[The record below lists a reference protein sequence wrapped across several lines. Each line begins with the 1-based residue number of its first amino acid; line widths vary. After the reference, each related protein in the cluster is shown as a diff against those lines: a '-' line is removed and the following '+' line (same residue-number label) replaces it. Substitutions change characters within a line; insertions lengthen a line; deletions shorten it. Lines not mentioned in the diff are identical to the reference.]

1 MKKISTQV
9 ITDKIKTA
17 YIESCVIADKELLTL
32 LQKASQRETN
42 SRARSILKSI
52 LENCQIAKNKKRPI
66 CQDTGMAVVFVE
78 LGHNIFISGGTLEQ
92 AINKGISMSCSEGY
106 LRASIVEPL
115 SRENSGNNTPAV
127 IYTKLVA
134 GSTLKITVV
143 PKGFGSENMGQVK
156 MLKPGEGI
164 AGITEFVVEA
174 VKKAGANPCPPVIIG
189 IGIGGTLDKAALLAK
204 EALFSIDLPLKKER
218 SITFLERQLLSAV
231 NKLNIGPAG
240 LGGRT
245 TALKVKIK
253 TYPTHIAGLPVAINI
268 GCWCHRAKT
277 IML

>member
-1 MKKISTQV
+1 MKKISAKT
-9 ITDKIKTA
+9 ITDKIRSA
-17 YIESCVIADKELLTL
+17 YIESCVIADKELLAL
-32 LQKASQRETN
+32 LQKALRRETN
-42 SRARSILKSI
+42 SRARNVLKLI
-52 LENCQIAKNKKRPI
+52 LENCQIAKVKKRPM

-78 LGHNIFISGGTLEQ
+78 IGQKVVITGGALEE
-92 AINKGISMSCSEGY
+92 AIHKGIGLACREGY
-106 LRASIVEPL
+106 LRASIVDPL
-115 SRENSGNNTPAV
+115 NRKNTGNNTPAV

-134 GSTLKITVV
+134 GKTVKITVI

-174 VKKAGANPCPPVIIG
+174 VKKAGANPCPPLIIG

-204 EALFSIDLPLKKER
+204 EALFSIDLPVKKER
-218 SITFLERQLLSAV
+218 SIAALEQQLLLAV
-231 NKLNIGPAG
+231 NKSNIGPAG
-240 LGGRT
+240 LGGKN

-268 GCWCHRAKT
+268 GCWCHRAKK
-277 IML
+277 IEI

>member
-1 MKKISTQV
+1 MKDIPVKTIA
-9 ITDKIKTA
+9 DKIRSA
-17 YIESCVIADKELLTL
+17 YIASCVTADKELIAL
-32 LQKASQRETN
+32 LQKVIRTESNT
-42 SRARSILKSI
+42 RAKNVLKLI
-52 LENCQIAKNKKRPI
+52 LENCRIAGIKKRPI

-78 LGHNIFISGGTLEQ
+78 LGQKVVISGGTLEQ
-92 AINKGISMSCSEGY
+92 AINRGLSNACREGY

-115 SRENSGNNTPAV
+115 SRKNTGNNTPAV

-134 GSTLKITVV
+134 GKNLKITVI

-156 MLKPGEGI
+156 MLKPGEGA

-204 EALFSIDLPLKKER
+204 EALFGIDLPVKKDKA
-218 SITFLERQLLSAV
+218 IFTLEHSLLLAV

-240 LGGRT
+240 LGGKN
-245 TALKVKIK
+245 TALKVNVK
-253 TYPTHIAGLPVAINI
+253 TYPTHIAGLPIAINI
-268 GCWCHRAKT
+268 GCWCHRLGK
-277 IML
+277 IEI